1 MLHNYILEVEGDDGE
16 EFEND
21 AISDDEEDDE
31 DEVDEFYNL
40 DDDRDA
46 VAKRDRIA
54 RSLWLDWDYRK

>member
-54 RSLWLDWDYRK
+54 RSL